1 LPLLSKCIR
10 QAQHPFHLKWLV
22 CNRLPTLRTKTKTS
36 WHVRCL
42 AVRSDMST
50 LELTELES
58 VRVKKENIIHMPG
71 GLLGFEDIKRFVLL
85 SDPEDAPFSWFQVL
99 DDSTLAFLVL
109 PPFDALPDY
118 QPEISDDD
126 CAYLGI
132 KKPTDALIYNIV
144 TLRGESATIN
154 LKGPIVIN
162 RFSLRGKQ
170 VVLQNA
176 PKYSVRHPLPL
187 ANPDTF

>member
-1 LPLLSKCIR
+1 MS
-10 QAQHPFHLKWLV
+10 
-22 CNRLPTLRTKTKTS
+22 
-36 WHVRCL
+36 
-42 AVRSDMST
+42 ST

-58 VRVKKENIIHMPG
+58 VRVKQENIIHMPG
-71 GLLGFEDIKRFVLL
+71 GLLGFEQIKRFVLL
-85 SDPEDAPFSWFQVL
+85 SNPEDAPFSWFQVI
-99 DDSTLAFLVL
+99 DDPSLAFLVL
-109 PPFDALPDY
+109 PPFDAIPDY

-126 CAYLGI
+126 CEYLEI
-132 KKPTDALIYNIV
+132 EKPADAHIYNIV
-144 TLRGESATIN
+144 TLRGEFATVN

-187 ANPDTF
+187 APEETF